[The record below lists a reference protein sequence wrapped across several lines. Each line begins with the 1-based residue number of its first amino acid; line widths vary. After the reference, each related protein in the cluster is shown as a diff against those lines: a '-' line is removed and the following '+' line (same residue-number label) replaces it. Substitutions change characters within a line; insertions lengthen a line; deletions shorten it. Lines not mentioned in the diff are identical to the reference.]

1 MPKASPAYLL
11 GGASLLSTIIVTIL
25 HGACYASLRTSTPDN
40 SLFEA
45 VTVGLSLLGCVVVL
59 SLILLWANDSTTG
72 ARAQQR
78 WWKTSTYGLGIGY
91 LLIATGITAGTMAWN
106 TVQSESTISPL
117 RQALLIARCVIWAIS
132 VLSQGMLCGY
142 LMTTL
147 TNHNI
152 NDNEQWPSLISHE
165 LETILPSRSGTINK
179 GASKATSVTSDSQ
192 RPSIDSVP
200 QHQSPISRT
209 TSQRS
214 TRYSGKTLI
223 QPDSKPSSLDLN
235 PAYISRPEC
244 AATPTSPQEQDSESS
259 PSSRP
264 QQLQRSN
271 SEIKRSLDSVM
282 LRPFSF
288 TPSHAPSS
296 STSST
301 ETITPKRF
309 LPKLKLPDESNIHP
323 LFRSDSRSPP
333 PTATPNTMVLA
344 SPDAG
349 QTISVKT
356 LQRMRSTRSVGTHT
370 PRSRSPLFE
379 RADHDLSSESIQRPG
394 SVLSYNRSVSG
405 PC

>member
-1 MPKASPAYLL
+1 MLKASPAYLL
-11 GGASLLSTIIVTIL
+11 GGASLLSTIIVTIV
-25 HGACYASLRTSTPDN
+25 HGACYASLRTSTHDK

-45 VTVGLSLLGCVVVL
+45 VTVGLSLLSCVVVL
-59 SLILLWANDSTTG
+59 AFILVWAHDSTID

-78 WWKTSTYGLGIGY
+78 WWKTSTYGVCIGY
-91 LLIATGITAGTMAWN
+91 LLITTGITAGTISWN

-142 LMTTL
+142 LLTTL
-147 TNHNI
+147 TNNNT
-152 NDNEQWPSLISHE
+152 NDNDQWPSLISHE
-165 LETILPSRSGTINK
+165 LESNLPSRSGTINK
-179 GASKATSVTSDSQ
+179 GTSKATSVISDSQ
-192 RPSIDSVP
+192 RPSIDSMP
-200 QHQSPISRT
+200 QHQSTILRT

-223 QPDSKPSSLDLN
+223 QPDSKPNSLDLD
-235 PAYISRPEC
+235 PMHISRPVC
-244 AATPTSPQEQDSESS
+244 AATRASPQEQDSESS
-259 PSSRP
+259 PSRP
-264 QQLQRSN
+264 QQLPRSN
-271 SEIKRSLDSVM
+271 SGIKRSLDSVM

-301 ETITPKRF
+301 ETITPKRY

-379 RADHDLSSESIQRPG
+379 RADHDLAAESIQRPD
-394 SVLSYNRSVSG
+394 SALSYNRSVSG
-405 PC
+405 PY

>member
-1 MPKASPAYLL
+1 MLKASPAYLL

-25 HGACYASLRTSTPDN
+25 HGSCYASLRTSAAGD
-40 SLFEA
+40 SLLEA
-45 VTVGLSLLGCVVVL
+45 VTVSLSLLSCVVVL
-59 SLILLWANDSTTG
+59 ALILVWANDSTIDPG
-72 ARAQQR
+72 AQQR
-78 WWKTSTYGLGIGY
+78 WWKTGTYGFCIGY
-91 LLIATGITAGTMAWN
+91 LLIATGITAGAIAWN
-106 TVQSESTISPL
+106 TVQSEPTISPL

-132 VLSQGMLCGY
+132 VLGQGMLCGY
-142 LMTTL
+142 LLTTL
-147 TNHNI
+147 TNKKT
-152 NDNEQWPSLISHE
+152 NDNDQWSGLISHE
-165 LETILPSRSGTINK
+165 LEAILPSRSGTINK
-179 GASKATSVTSDSQ
+179 GASKATSVISDSQ
-192 RPSIDSVP
+192 RPSMDSVP
-200 QHQSPISRT
+200 QHQSSILRT
-209 TSQRS
+209 ASQRS
-214 TRYSGKTLI
+214 TRYSGRTLI
-223 QPDSKPSSLDLN
+223 QADSKPNSLDLE
-235 PAYISRPEC
+235 PMHISPPEC
-244 AATPTSPQEQDSESS
+244 AATRTSSHDQDSESS
-259 PSSRP
+259 PSRP

-379 RADHDLSSESIQRPG
+379 RADHDLSSDPLQRPD

>member
-1 MPKASPAYLL
+1 MLKASPAYLL
-11 GGASLLSTIIVTIL
+11 GGASLLSTIIVTVL
-25 HGACYASLRTSTPDN
+25 DGACYASLRASTPGD
-40 SLFEA
+40 SLLEA
-45 VTVGLSLLGCVVVL
+45 VTVSLSLLSCVVVIAL
-59 SLILLWANDSTTG
+59 VLLWANDSIID
-72 ARAQQR
+72 ARTQQKR
-78 WWKTSTYGLGIGY
+78 WRASTYGVCIGF
-91 LLIATGITAGTMAWN
+91 LSLATGVMAGAIAWS
-106 TVQSESTISPL
+106 TIQSDSTISSY
-117 RQALLIARCVIWAIS
+117 RQGLLITRCVIWAIS
-132 VLSQGMLCGY
+132 ALSQGMLCGY
-142 LMTTL
+142 LLTTL
-147 TNHNI
+147 NNSHTV
-152 NDNEQWPSLISHE
+152 NDQWPSLISHE
-165 LETILPSRSGTINK
+165 LETSLPSRTGTINK
-179 GASKATSVTSDSQ
+179 GTSKATSVISDSQ
-192 RPSIDSVP
+192 RPSIDSAP
-200 QHQSPISRT
+200 QPQSSMSRT

-223 QPDSKPSSLDLN
+223 QPDSNPNSIELN
-235 PAYISRPEC
+235 PAPTSCPEC
-244 AATPTSPQEQDSESS
+244 AALRTGHQEQDTESS
-259 PSSRP
+259 PSRP

-288 TPSHAPSS
+288 ASSHASSS
-296 STSST
+296 STSSDS
-301 ETITPKRF
+301 TITPKRP

-379 RADHDLSSESIQRPG
+379 RADQDLSSEIQRPG
-394 SVLSYNRSVSG
+394 SVLSYKNRCASG